1 MARSC
6 AYGRIRHVSR
16 LSLPRDY
23 LLPFRRLWWRLVVI
37 FVLACLLLTLKLP
50 FEGANSVRR
59 VL

>member
-1 MARSC
+1 MVCSYAC
-6 AYGRIRHVSR
+6 GRIRHVSR

-37 FVLACLLLTLKLP
+37 FVLAYLLLTLKLP
-50 FEGANSVRR
+50 FKGANSVRY